1 VARRSAKKREKN
13 GSGQSQLPG
22 LRGPAPSSTTTR
34 ALPRQLE
41 PGDRLT
47 DSTGER
53 EVVGRPYTTAGG
65 KNAHVRLQQGGPV

>member
-34 ALPRQLE
+34 ATSNASIRSMSLSRRSTRSSANHRPRGKA
-41 PGDRLT
+41 P
-47 DSTGER
+47 
-53 EVVGRPYTTAGG
+53 PAGG
-65 KNAHVRLQQGGPV
+65 VRAE